1 MATQRAPYGRVFSFG
16 KGLDIDSRAIPR
28 GSIGWIDP
36 DFDGLDDALVDHCKS
51 LYAFGNEQKT
61 SAK

>member
-36 DFDGLDDALVDHCKS
+36 DFDGLDDAEIQVRQPATRRTDGRGS
-51 LYAFGNEQKT
+51 Q
-61 SAK
+61 S

>member
-36 DFDGLDDALVDHCKS
+36 DFDGLDDAEDQVRQPATRRTDGRGS
-51 LYAFGNEQKT
+51 Q
-61 SAK
+61 S

>member
-36 DFDGLDDALVDHCKS
+36 DFDGLDDAEAKVGDNFQPHVNRDLS
-51 LYAFGNEQKT
+51 GN
-61 SAK
+61 